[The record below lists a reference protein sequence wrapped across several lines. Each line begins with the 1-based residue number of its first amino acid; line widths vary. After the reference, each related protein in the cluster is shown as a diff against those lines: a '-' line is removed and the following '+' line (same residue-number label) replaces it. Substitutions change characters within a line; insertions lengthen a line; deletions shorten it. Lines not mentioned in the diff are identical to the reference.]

1 MIRTRKPVFQGS
13 LGQDYLEFLMA
24 KLKSNERVDGRAL
37 DAYREISVEVGI
49 IPKAD
54 GSARVTIGKTQAVA
68 GVKVTTGTPYADT
81 PDEGVLTVGLD
92 LAPFAHPD
100 FQPGPPDE
108 RAIGWGRVVDRGIR
122 EGKAIDL
129 GSLVIEEG
137 KKVAMIWLDL
147 TLINHEGNAQD
158 AASLAAL
165 AALASTR
172 FPQEVAEATGKQ
184 SLELTHYPVSVTLGK
199 IGDFIIVDPSL
210 EEEDYV
216 DCELS
221 ITSLEDGRISS
232 MQKVLPGPLTE
243 EEILKSVSLSK
254 AKGDELR
261 DFVLGAVK
269 RHKSE
274 ES

>member
-1 MIRTRKPVFQGS
+1 VIRTRKPVFQGS

-165 AALASTR
+165 AALVSTR

>member
-1 MIRTRKPVFQGS
+1 VIRTRKPVFQGS

>member
-1 MIRTRKPVFQGS
+1 
-13 LGQDYLEFLMA
+13 MA

>member
-1 MIRTRKPVFQGS
+1 VIRTRKPVFQGS
-13 LGQDYLEFLMA
+13 LGQDYLEFLVA